1 MRKGKGKEYY
11 SNLKLFDED
20 FFDKEIIK
28 GKRFYYFSD
37 ILEEG
42 GYLNGNIWN
51 GKAMKYRN
59 DKLVYEEEISNGK
72 KIKEKEYYNGQLEFG
87 GEYLNGGKK
96 WSSKRISL

>member
-1 MRKGKGKEYY
+1 MKFEGEYFNAIRWNGKGYNKNGEEEFEIKNGNGFEKEYDDNNKLIFEGEFENWMRKGKGKEYY

-42 GYLNGNIWN
+42 DI
-51 GKAMKYRN
+51 
-59 DKLVYEEEISNGK
+59 
-72 KIKEKEYYNGQLEFG
+72 
-87 GEYLNGGKK
+87 
-96 WSSKRISL
+96 